1 MVIVADYE
9 IEVKG
14 DAFVESFVDPGCP
27 FDPAVGP
34 PDTWF
39 RQVLEHLPDF
49 VIAFQHDGTITYV
62 SDAARLL
69 LGHDP
74 KNLVDT
80 NALDL
85 IHPDDLENAAETV
98 YQAAQVEGW
107 RPARPFRL
115 LHANGTYVTFEVSGL
130 SMFHV
135 SEVASIV
142 CVGHWADE
150 AARVNAIVGHL
161 AAASP
166 ISSIVNEIVHL
177 MTRPGWE
184 LGVSIQ
190 YDDGSG
196 PLAIAHT
203 GLPDELLNLDRH
215 AFGTPWST
223 AIEQGKTVVDIG
235 LQTVG
240 PRIAAVA
247 NAARYRTCWAIP
259 VPDPGY
265 EDALI
270 VAWNYELVEIE
281 LGQQILVEKLLS
293 LLELALAGRS
303 RARELE
309 VAASVDLLTG
319 LANRRSFERD
329 LAAAERPGTTLF
341 LLDLDGFKAIN
352 DLHGHAAGDAVVREV
367 GARIRRSVRAHDLP
381 ARIGGDEF
389 AVLCPGFDDEE
400 VASRL
405 ARHLIETVAEPIDVS
420 DATVLAGDTTVVVGV
435 SIGIAISAAPDGDP
449 DRLFRSADRLLY
461 EAKRAGKQTFRII
474 RA

>member
-1 MVIVADYE
+1 MADVADYE

-14 DAFVESFVDPGCP
+14 ADFVESFVDPGCP
-27 FDPAVGP
+27 FDPSVGP
-34 PDTWF
+34 PDAWF
-39 RQVLEHLPDF
+39 RKVLEHLPEF
-49 VIAFQHDGTITYV
+49 VIAFQHDGTVTYV
-62 SDAARLL
+62 SDTARLL

-74 KNLVDT
+74 QALVGT
-80 NALDL
+80 NALHL
-85 IHPDDLENAAETV
+85 LHPDDLENAAETV

-115 LHANGTYVTFEVSGL
+115 RHANGSYATFEVSGL

-135 SEVASIV
+135 PEVASIV

-166 ISSIVNEIVHL
+166 ISAIVDEIVHL

-184 LGVSIQ
+184 MGVSIQ
-190 YDDGSG
+190 YDDGNG
-196 PLAIAHT
+196 HLAVAHT
-203 GLPDELLNLDRH
+203 GVPDELLNLDRG
-215 AFGTPWST
+215 ASGTPWAT
-223 AIEQGKTVVDIG
+223 AIEHGTTVMDLGLGTVD
-235 LQTVG
+235 
-240 PRIAAVA
+240 PAMAAVA
-247 NAARYRTCWAIP
+247 NAARYRTCWAVP
-259 VPDPGY
+259 VPDSGHQ
-265 EDALI
+265 DALI

-281 LGQQILVEKLLS
+281 LGQQILLEKLQS

-303 RARELE
+303 RGRELE
-309 VAASVDLLTG
+309 HAASVDLLTG

-329 LAAAERPGTTLF
+329 LAAAEHAGSTLF

-352 DLHGHAAGDAVVREV
+352 DHHGHAAGDAVIREV
-367 GARIRRSVRAHDLP
+367 GGRIRRSVRAHDLP

-389 AVLCPGFDDEE
+389 AVLCPGLDDEG
-400 VASRL
+400 VASHL

-420 DATVLAGDTTVVVGV
+420 DASVVAGNTVVVVGV
-435 SIGIAISAAPDGDP
+435 SIGIAISSAPEGDP

-461 EAKRAGKQTFRII
+461 EAKRSGKRTFRVT
-474 RA
+474 RT